1 MLKYKLYLLIFGV
14 QILVPN
20 IKSLKSINYST
31 LKEVNINVQ
40 LKFTGEHELSLS
52 VIIVLMRAALAV

>member
-1 MLKYKLYLLIFGV
+1 MLKYKLYLLIFGL
-14 QILVPN
+14 QMLVPN
-20 IKSLKSINYST
+20 ITSLKSVNYST
-31 LKEVNINVQ
+31 LEVNINVQ

>member
-14 QILVPN
+14 QMLVPN
-20 IKSLKSINYST
+20 INYST
-31 LKEVNINVQ
+31 LKEVNVNVQ

-52 VIIVLMRAALAV
+52 VINVLMRAALAV